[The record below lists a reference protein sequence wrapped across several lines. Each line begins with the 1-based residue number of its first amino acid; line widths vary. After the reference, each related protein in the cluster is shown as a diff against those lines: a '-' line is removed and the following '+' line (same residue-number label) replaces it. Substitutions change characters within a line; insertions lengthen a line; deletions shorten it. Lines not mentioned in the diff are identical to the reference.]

1 MDSMQQD
8 LSVRPTAIPE
18 DKLVLYVKKA
28 SPTSTANSVKP
39 LMLIEA
45 LEIPHAIHLI
55 ESTSKETWFHTVN
68 PYKMVPAM
76 EDTEVDPVSDEAR
89 RLNIFDSS
97 ACLVYLAEKYDLE
110 GLYRGKDLHEKTV
123 IMNWLMSYTAGLGAT
138 GKIWLLMKMPKDVDI
153 GESLS
158 VLLKYIRTE
167 YNFLETRLKEP
178 GQIFVALPDR
188 VTIADFAILPL
199 ANEAIAKSAEL
210 DFNEWPHLKA
220 WSERVS
226 ALPAVAKAIHR
237 VTRFGLSESELA
249 ALDNTN

>member
-1 MDSMQQD
+1 MHMQ
-8 LSVRPTAIPE
+8 
-18 DKLVLYVKKA
+18 A

-45 LEIPHAIHLI
+45 LNIPHAIHLI
-55 ESTSKETWFHTVN
+55 KSTSKETWFHAVN

-76 EDTEVDPVSDEAR
+76 EDAEVDPASGEAK

-97 ACLVYLAEKYDLE
+97 ACLTYLAEKYDTE
-110 GLYRGKDLHEKTV
+110 GMYRGKDLHEKTV

-153 GESLS
+153 GDSLS

-167 YNFLETRLKEP
+167 YNFLETRLREP
-178 GQIFVALPDR
+178 GQLFVALPGR

-199 ANEAIAKSAEL
+199 ANETIASSANL
-210 DFNEWPHLKA
+210 DFNDWPYLKA
-220 WSERVS
+220 WSERVGKLPPVAR
-226 ALPAVAKAIHR
+226 ALHR
-237 VTRFGLSESELA
+237 VARFGLSESEVA
-249 ALDNTN
+249 DLDKMN